1 MDELRQRPAMGQNQP
16 KILVARL
23 SQNSMDE
30 LNDIRGELFNF
41 IESIDEDNHRM
52 TNDEL
57 DNLYRINDELAQW
70 NPETEVK

>member
-1 MDELRQRPAMGQNQP
+1 MDELRQRPTMGQNQP

-23 SQNSMDE
+23 SQDSMDN